1 MGVCTEFSIKAMA
14 AAVGGRVTIPSAMMA
29 LSVASQRILAL
40 TEMLRLK
47 LETRWTYCGGAGA
60 DSGMASLL
68 LHRSPASH
76 CCCSTEAQ
84 QVIVVAPLKP
94 GHHGFKTFN
103 HERHPSKVGKAA
115 KSPAMT
121 LQTKLDCDDRDL

>member
-47 LETRWTYCGGAGA
+47 LETRWTYCGDAGA
-60 DSGMASLL
+60 DSGTASLL
-68 LHRSPASH
+68 LH
-76 CCCSTEAQ
+76 
-84 QVIVVAPLKP
+84 
-94 GHHGFKTFN
+94 
-103 HERHPSKVGKAA
+103 
-115 KSPAMT
+115 
-121 LQTKLDCDDRDL
+121 